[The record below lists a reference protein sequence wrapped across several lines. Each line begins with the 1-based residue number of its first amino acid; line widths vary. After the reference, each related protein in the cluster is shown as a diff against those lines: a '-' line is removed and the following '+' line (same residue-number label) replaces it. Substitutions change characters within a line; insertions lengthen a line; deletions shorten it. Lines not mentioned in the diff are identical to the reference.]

1 MFSHLVRSPS
11 SRQMLIES
19 FPGQRRFGDPV
30 VGQLNATG
38 SEEHFRELW
47 IQVEHLRSTRN
58 WQAGGAQIG

>member
-1 MFSHLVRSPS
+1 
-11 SRQMLIES
+11 MLIES

-47 IQVEHLRSTRN
+47 MQVEHLRSTRN